1 MCNCVTQSSLID
13 IDEDVANLYCSQKR
27 TERKRIMTKKL
38 KVRVSAIIMC
48 AAMLVTSMTVLAVE
62 RTDYVGLSGG
72 TGTAYVWL
80 DDEGVYAN
88 ASSSGSSSSADLI
101 STSIYGGCSEP
112 VQKSGYS
119 SVTISCDID
128 PFDYATSTHK
138 WMGATHTMTIY
149 R

>member
-1 MCNCVTQSSLID
+1 
-13 IDEDVANLYCSQKR
+13 
-27 TERKRIMTKKL
+27 MTKKL
-38 KVRVSAIIMC
+38 KARVSAIILC
-48 AAMLVTSMTVLAVE
+48 AAMLVTSMSVLAVE

-80 DDEGVYAN
+80 EDEGVYAR

>member
-1 MCNCVTQSSLID
+1 
-13 IDEDVANLYCSQKR
+13 
-27 TERKRIMTKKL
+27 MTKKL
-38 KVRVSAIIMC
+38 KVRVSAIILC
-48 AAMLVTSMTVLAVE
+48 AAMLVTSMSVLAAT
-62 RTDYVGLSGG
+62 RKDYVGLSGG
-72 TGTAYVWL
+72 TGTAEVTIENTGLTAW
-80 DDEGVYAN
+80 

-119 SVTISCDID
+119 YVEISCYLD